1 MENKK
6 TIEALVTGTIHV
18 YDAIKQMERISSNGD
33 NFSFSFYKYNRETRS
48 GGDLARIARAR
59 LRKKAPDS
67 KIENSSYKLFFMD
80 MDSGRP
86 LNCWQV
92 LIVEFNGMKCS
103 L

>member
-6 TIEALVTGTIHV
+6 TIEILSTGTIQV
-18 YDAIKQMERISSNGD
+18 YDAIREMERISQAGD
-33 NFSFSFYKYNRETRS
+33 NFSFSFYKYNRETRT

-67 KIENSSYKLFFMD
+67 KIEHSSYKLFFMD

-86 LNCWQV
+86 LNCWQM
-92 LIVEFNGMKCS
+92 LIVEFNGMECT